1 MPQFLS
7 LWPVISMNKKKH
19 GHYRS
24 STRQMFIRY
33 KSIVMG
39 SKTWF
44 EEGETASANA
54 GIDPFEDRLI
64 SSLHASKLYS
74 KENNKKKPQW
84 NLLVELV

>member
-1 MPQFLS
+1 
-7 LWPVISMNKKKH
+7 
-19 GHYRS
+19 
-24 STRQMFIRY
+24 
-33 KSIVMG
+33 MG

-74 KENNKKKPQW
+74 KENDKKKPMKSVGRISIEFCLET
-84 NLLVELV
+84 LLNSRNSLL